1 MDKKVFLENFKEIL
15 QSEKQID
22 FETQLSDIE
31 QWDSI
36 SITSVML
43 WIDSSLGIRL
53 KIADML
59 NIKTVKDLAILAK
72 IAV

>member
-15 QSEKQID
+15 QSENQID